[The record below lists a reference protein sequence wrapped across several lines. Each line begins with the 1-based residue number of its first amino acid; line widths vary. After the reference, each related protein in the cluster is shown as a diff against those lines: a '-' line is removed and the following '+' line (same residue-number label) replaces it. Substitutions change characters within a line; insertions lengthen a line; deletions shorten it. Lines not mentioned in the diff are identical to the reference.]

1 MTMLQS
7 CLKFFHSVVR
17 ILWPPVLYYHMVKM
31 TSQVQKIKS
40 GCISL
45 NIARRVKFQC
55 STSNIKGDT
64 ATFYFLHLTRHFDH
78 VIVYFNIVAFLFFAL
93 D

>member
-17 ILWPPVLYYHMVKM
+17 ILWPPVF
-31 TSQVQKIKS
+31 
-40 GCISL
+40 
-45 NIARRVKFQC
+45 VKFQC

-78 VIVYFNIVAFLFFAL
+78 VIVYFNIVACLGRSAANSDNFNDARTMTVDRYFFIL
-93 D
+93 SPS